1 MFDTYWGYTLNDTN
15 VFLEK
20 LGKKIPIN
28 TVAFKVYNPIPIVDK
43 LHEYLVGISQ
53 TLSINIFGMLIILTH
68 T

>member
-43 LHEYLVGISQ
+43 LQ
-53 TLSINIFGMLIILTH
+53 WIFSWN
-68 T
+68 